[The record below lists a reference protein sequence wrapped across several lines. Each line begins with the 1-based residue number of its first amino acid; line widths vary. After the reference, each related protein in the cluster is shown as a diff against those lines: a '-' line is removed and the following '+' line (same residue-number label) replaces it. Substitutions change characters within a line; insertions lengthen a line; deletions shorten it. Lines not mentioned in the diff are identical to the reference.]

1 MELTNDTYKTI
12 ESPSE
17 GIFKD
22 KGSKFI
28 SFAYPISNEEEI
40 KPIITDLKKQFYD
53 ARHHCFAFR
62 IGYQGE
68 QFRANDDG
76 EPSSTAG
83 KPILGQLLS
92 NEITNVI
99 VVVVRYFGGTKLGVP
114 GLINAYKNATID
126 ALENATIIE
135 KTIDIH
141 FNITFDYIVMNDVMK
156 IIKDLSPNIIKQD
169 FELVCNMQLSIRKSE
184 SEQLREKL
192 LKVTS
197 LTIND

>member
-92 NEITNVI
+92 NKITNVI

-192 LKVTS
+192 SKVTS

>member
-1 MELTNDTYKTI
+1 MKLTDDTYKTI
-12 ESPSE
+12 ESPCE

-68 QFRANDDG
+68 HFRANDDG

-92 NEITNVI
+92 NDITNI
-99 VVVVRYFGGTKLGVP
+99 MVVVVRYFGGTKLGVP

-156 IIKDLSPNIIKQD
+156 IIKDLSPNIINQD